1 MSGDFKSQRRKN
13 MSKLFICILA
23 IAMGVGTTELLSNNQ
38 RAITP
43 GANSEAGL
51 AADGAFRDGMYLG
64 RLAAQY
70 GQPPR
75 AAVGRWS
82 TDKDR
87 FMFTAGYRRGYTE
100 SLASLRTKPV
110 QSIE

>member
-1 MSGDFKSQRRKN
+1 

-23 IAMGVGTTELLSNNQ
+23 IAMGVGTTAMLSNKQ
-38 RAITP
+38 RATTP
-43 GANSEAGL
+43 EADSEASF

-64 RLAAQY
+64 RLAVQY
-70 GQPPR
+70 GQPAR

-87 FMFTAGYRRGYTE
+87 SMFTAGYRRGYTE
-100 SLASLRTKPV
+100 SLASLRTNPV

>member
-1 MSGDFKSQRRKN
+1 

-38 RAITP
+38 RATTP
-43 GANSEAGL
+43 GANAEAGL

-64 RLAAQY
+64 RLAAQQ
-70 GQPPR
+70 GQSQRP
-75 AAVGRWS
+75 AVGRWS

-87 FMFTAGYRRGYTE
+87 SMFTAGYRRGYTE
-100 SLASLRTKPV
+100 SLAGLQTKPLR
-110 QSIE
+110 SIE

>member
-1 MSGDFKSQRRKN
+1 
-13 MSKLFICILA
+13 MSKLLICMLA
-23 IAMGVGTTELLSNNQ
+23 IAMGVGTTELLSNKQ
-38 RAITP
+38 RTTTP
-43 GANSEAGL
+43 GANLEAGL

-64 RLAAQY
+64 RLTAQQ
-70 GQPPR
+70 GQRPR

-82 TDKDR
+82 SDR
-87 FMFTAGYRRGYTE
+87 DRSMFTAGYRRGYTE